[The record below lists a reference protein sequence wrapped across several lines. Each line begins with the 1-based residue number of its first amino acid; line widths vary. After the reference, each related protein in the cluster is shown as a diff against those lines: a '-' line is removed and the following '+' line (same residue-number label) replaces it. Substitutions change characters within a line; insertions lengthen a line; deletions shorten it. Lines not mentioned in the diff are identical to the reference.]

1 MSLFCYRRTGPQA
14 NKVSGMSK
22 DTKEN
27 LEELAKSYFLDELK
41 LVPKD
46 IPNAARNLVGYFDVL
61 LRIDERLKKN

>member
-1 MSLFCYRRTGPQA
+1 
-14 NKVSGMSK
+14 MSK